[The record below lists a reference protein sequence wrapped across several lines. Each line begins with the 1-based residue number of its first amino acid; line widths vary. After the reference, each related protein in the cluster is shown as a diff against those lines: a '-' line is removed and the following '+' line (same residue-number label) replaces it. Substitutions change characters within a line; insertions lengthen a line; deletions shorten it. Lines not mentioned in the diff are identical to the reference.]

1 MYVFVG
7 IAKSAKKNER
17 FERKVTEMNDVY
29 II

>member
-17 FERKVTEMNDVY
+17 FERKVIDTNDRSV
-29 II
+29 